1 MSTCSSRHRALPKR
15 SGGGERPSSSRIG
28 SDCSPRRDLGST
40 AAKAELVESFGERQL
55 RLRSVPTARE
65 LGGNRLAAIDLHPE
79 TFETQRPRTTRSIG
93 LTEAIPRFFRPA
105 RCARLAHRWVGHGRP
120 VQRRRNRTSGPPLV
134 EPELRFCIAS
144 TPRLSAAGGPR
155 NQRWLRRGR
164 KRPRH
169 GGTRVGDP
177 GAAKCLCCHRLPPCR
192 PATSGSARRPD
203 RP

>member
-1 MSTCSSRHRALPKR
+1 MTLPWCGNSSGMSCRVKRISTCSSRHRALPKR

-134 EPELRFCIAS
+134 EPELRFCVAS
-144 TPRLSAAGGPR
+144 TPT
-155 NQRWLRRGR
+155 RR
-164 KRPRH
+164 
-169 GGTRVGDP
+169 GTRVGDP